1 MGSIVG
7 GIADSVLVGGGSS
20 VGWAVAFSSGTSPVG
35 VGGMG
40 DGKGVLT
47 LPGVGVGV
55 GLKDPRTPFA
65 SEQDSV
71 TRQPMMRKVVSSF
84 ECDVCM
90 IEKRSNH
97 TTKSAKRMGFAG
109 GIILMAVEIIGP
121 AASRDNPFEGR
132 MIKNFQE

>member
-7 GIADSVLVGGGSS
+7 GIADGVLVGGGSCG
-20 VGWAVAFSSGTSPVG
+20 GWAVAFSSGTSPVG

-55 GLKDPRTPFA
+55 GLKDPRTLFA

-71 TRQPMMRKVVSSF
+71 TREPIMRKEVS
-84 ECDVCM
+84 
-90 IEKRSNH
+90 N
-97 TTKSAKRMGFAG
+97 
-109 GIILMAVEIIGP
+109 
-121 AASRDNPFEGR
+121 
-132 MIKNFQE
+132 